1 MFEHRY
7 GIKLKKRTT
16 DTATLKLLRKCFPT
30 QSFSELR
37 SKIQIHDYVFL
48 SDMEK
53 YQYDGVRRMAK
64 LLREFDKAGIET
76 ELFEESR
83 HTPAPWQTEPMSRE
97 YLKNILQRG
106 REIARQT
113 LEDIE
118 RETVGYISPDAKNDI
133 DKEISEMQEEDA
145 EDSIGI

>member
-7 GIKLKKRTT
+7 GIKLKKRST

-97 YLKNILQRG
+97 YLKNMLQRD
-106 REIARQT
+106 RTITRQV
-113 LEDIE
+113 LEEIE
-118 RETVGYISPDAKNDI
+118 RETAGYISPEARAGI
-133 DKEISEMQEEDA
+133 IQEVSRMQNGDEEDSA
-145 EDSIGI
+145 GT

>member
-7 GIKLKKRTT
+7 GIKLKKRST